1 MAGSSRRGLLR
12 LIGFGAFAA
21 LVVLRPWDRWRQP
34 EIVFEPIDGLP
45 PFRRLSG
52 SGTVSGGAAVDP
64 MFVGLEAGSP
74 PEGEAEVMAE
84 VRQTLCARTLGEW
97 QPGGPVPV
105 TYFTDLR
112 CPNCITVE
120 RHLDAILSGSAPAI
134 QLTTREFPVF
144 GPASEEAAR
153 AILAAGRQDRAE
165 AMRARLR
172 RSAPP
177 RSVAAWLDHASAL
190 GLDPVRF
197 RVDFESADIARQLA
211 EDRAAARLLGVP
223 GTPALLIGRTLVIG
237 VQPEEFLRALIA
249 REAEEG
255 PPGCG

>member
-1 MAGSSRRGLLR
+1 MAGPNRRGLLR
-12 LIGFGAFAA
+12 VLGFAAFAA

-34 EIVFEPIDGLP
+34 EILFEPIDGLP

-52 SGTVSGGAAVDP
+52 SGTLSGGAAVDP
-64 MFVGLEAGSP
+64 MFVGLEAGSR
-74 PEGEAEVMAE
+74 PEGEAELTAE
-84 VRQTLCARTLGEW
+84 VRQTLCARTLGAW
-97 QPGGPVPV
+97 QPTGPVPV

-120 RHLDAILSGSAPAI
+120 RHLDAILSASTPAI
-134 QLTTREFPVF
+134 QMTTREFPVF

-153 AILAAGRQDRAE
+153 AILAAGRQDGAE

-177 RSVAAWLDHASAL
+177 RSLAAWLDHASAL

-197 RVDFESADIARQLA
+197 RLDFESADVARRLI
-211 EDRAAARLLGVP
+211 EDRAMARLLGVP
-223 GTPALLIGRTLVIG
+223 GTPGLLIGRTLVIG
-237 VQPEEFLRALIA
+237 VQSEAFLRALIA
-249 REAEEG
+249 REAEER
-255 PPGCG
+255 PPGCA

>member
-1 MAGSSRRGLLR
+1 MAGPNRRGLLR
-12 LIGFGAFAA
+12 LIGFGAFAG

-64 MFVGLEAGSP
+64 MFVGLEAGSR
-74 PEGEAEVMAE
+74 PEEEAALMAE
-84 VRQTLCARTLGEW
+84 VRLTLCARTIGEW
-97 QPGGPVPV
+97 QPASPVPV

-120 RHLDAILSGSAPAI
+120 RHLDAILADPAPPI
-134 QLTTREFPVF
+134 HLTTREFPVF
-144 GPASEEAAR
+144 GPVSEEAAR
-153 AILAAGRQDRAE
+153 AILAAGRQDGAE

-177 RSVAAWLDHASAL
+177 RSTAAWLDHATAI
-190 GLDPVRF
+190 GLDPARF
-197 RVDFESADIARQLA
+197 RLDFESADVARQLA

-237 VQPEEFLRALIA
+237 VQPEAFLRALIA

-255 PPGCG
+255 PPACV